1 MSDAPPQPPPRLL
14 PCITSTRTREL
25 SGVRY
30 HLHGLA
36 HSIPPSSSRR
46 LLLTRSA
53 KTLAWS
59 SPTNPKPLQQK
70 QSRAPPL
77 IATRRLQ
84 NVERAVVPST
94 DKNIGFSPVHPPQHH
109 THISTIPKHCCFPNA
124 IYQGS
129 LQGIDTDYPH
139 SFQQQLI
146 HP

>member
-1 MSDAPPQPPPRLL
+1 MLPPNPRPRPL
-14 PCITSTRTREL
+14 PCITSTCTREL
-25 SGVRY
+25 SGVQY

-59 SPTNPKPLQQK
+59 SPTNPTPLQQK
-70 QSRAPPL
+70 QGRAPPL

-94 DKNIGFSPVHPPQHH
+94 DKNIGFSPVHPPQQH
-109 THISTIPKHCCFPNA
+109 THIPTIPKYCYFTNA
-124 IYQGS
+124 IIGEACQGLTQIILTRS
-129 LQGIDTDYPH
+129 NNN
-139 SFQQQLI
+139 
-146 HP
+146 